1 MKSTYEDKNTASIRH
16 SGDQVKKR
24 IQKSYFNTTDNLE
37 NSTTECLTYYSQRY
51 NNSSFQHGITA
62 ILIKTLGNKRKID
75 FLWWLK
81 FYKMKKLIFLGLFSS
96 LLFGAIAQDR
106 KIQFEEFTLD
116 NGLHVILH
124 EDKST
129 PIVAVTVLYHVG
141 SKNENPD
148 RTGFAHFFE
157 HLLFEGS
164 RHIERGEFDKY
175 VERNGGTLNAN
186 TSQDRTFYY
195 EIFSSNNLELGL
207 WLESER
213 MLHAKVENIGIET
226 QREVVKEEKRQ
237 RVDNQPYATFMEEAF
252 LRLFQKH
259 PYNWVPIGSMEH
271 LDAAQE
277 EDYINFYQTFYVPA
291 NATLSIA
298 GDINIKETKALIN
311 KYFASIPKGQA
322 INLYRNYLILSEAD
336 FKDKYGVSK
345 SIFDDKDF
353 FNSKSKEA
361 RALIK
366 KHEAIPTVVPRP
378 NIVEPALTKQTIDTI
393 YDNIQLPGVF
403 IAYHSPAQN
412 SKDAYALEMLN
423 SILSGGSSSRMNKNI
438 VEKGQLA
445 IAAFSFNFPL
455 EDPGMALVAAIA
467 AKDVDTK
474 TLMDALDA
482 EIDLV
487 KKELVTE
494 EEFQTVKNQ
503 IENNFYSSNSS
514 VAGIAEALA
523 NNHVYFGSANLINE
537 ELKIYESIT
546 REDLRDA
553 AKKYFKKDARVILIY
568 LPKE

>member
-1 MKSTYEDKNTASIRH
+1 
-16 SGDQVKKR
+16 
-24 IQKSYFNTTDNLE
+24 
-37 NSTTECLTYYSQRY
+37 
-51 NNSSFQHGITA
+51 
-62 ILIKTLGNKRKID
+62 
-75 FLWWLK
+75 
-81 FYKMKKLIFLGLFSS
+81 MKKLIFSS
-96 LLFGAIAQDR
+96 LFTISLLGTFAQERRIA
-106 KIQFEEFTLD
+106 FEEFKLD

-141 SKNENPD
+141 SKNETPD

-164 RHIERGEFDKY
+164 RNIERGEFDKY

-195 EIFSSNNLELGL
+195 EIFTSNNLELGL

-213 MLHAKVENIGIET
+213 MLHAKVENKGIET

-237 RVDNQPYATFMEEAF
+237 RVDNQPYGTFMEEAF
-252 LRLFQKH
+252 KRLFQKH

-298 GDINIKETKALIN
+298 GDINLKEAKELIQ
-311 KYFASIPKGQA
+311 KYFGSMPKGQA
-322 INLYRNYLILSEAD
+322 INLYRNYLILSDEE
-336 FKDKYGVSK
+336 FKTRYGAEK
-345 SIFDDKDF
+345 SIFDAKDF
-353 FNSKSKEA
+353 FASKSKEA
-361 RALIK
+361 KALIK
-366 KHEAIPTVVPRP
+366 KHEAIPTIIPRP
-378 NIVEPALTKQTIDTI
+378 TAVEPALTRQVVDTI

-403 IAYHSPAQN
+403 VAYHSPAQN
-412 SKDAYALEMLN
+412 SKDAYAMEMLN

-438 VEKGQLA
+438 VERGQLA
-445 IAAFSFNFPL
+445 VAAFSFNFPL

-467 AKDVDTK
+467 AKDVEPGQLLT
-474 TLMDALDA
+474 ALDA
-482 EIDLV
+482 EIERAQS
-487 KKELVTE
+487 ELVTE
-494 EEFQTVKNQ
+494 EEFATVLNQ

-523 NNHVYFGSANLINE
+523 NNHVYFGNANLVND
-537 ELKIYESIT
+537 ELKMYESIT
-546 REDLRDA
+546 REDLREVA
-553 AKKYFKKDARVILIY
+553 RKYFKKDARVVLIY
-568 LPKE
+568 LPN